1 MADSNN
7 DLAGRLPA
15 VPHQALRQLDALV
28 GEWEV
33 SGPFLNG
40 SVRFEWMDGGFFLIQ
55 QVDCRTSD
63 RAIKGI
69 EYIGF
74 DEETQTLRSHYM
86 DVHGSNFAYTWEVD
100 GDDVRIWFGG
110 KGSDN
115 FFEGRFA
122 DDGASYSGSWRWP
135 GGGYDVRLTRI

>member
-7 DLAGRLPA
+7 HLAGKIPSEPYA
-15 VPHQALRQLDALV
+15 TLRQLDRFV
-28 GEWEV
+28 GPWEA

-40 SVRFEWMDGGFFLIQ
+40 SIRFEWMDGGFFLIQ
-55 QVDCRTSD
+55 HVDAQTPE
-63 RAIKGI
+63 RAVKGV

-86 DVHGSNFAYTWEVD
+86 DIHGSNFTYTWEVD
-100 GDDVRIWFGG
+100 GDSVHIWFGD

-115 FFEGRFA
+115 FFQGRFA
-122 DDGASYSGSWRWP
+122 DDDKSASGRWQWP
-135 GGGYDVRLTRI
+135 GGGYEVTLTRV